1 VPTAC
6 HIDELDV
13 LLFGAPATCILK
25 GPNALLSAGTA
36 MWSSKDEGDDD
47 MYVVRVGA
55 LQTIRNT
62 EIN

>member
-1 VPTAC
+1 M
-6 HIDELDV
+6 
-13 LLFGAPATCILK
+13 PALRW
-25 GPNALLSAGTA
+25 NALLSAGTA